1 MLDNPEFIAAVIG
14 VLTGLGSL
22 LAAITLYVKNRA
34 EVGSIREERKATKAV
49 RDEDSQKM
57 HDDIL
62 RLQFQENQNRDNI
75 GLLFQQMADSNK
87 QIAIMNQQLSA
98 VLVKMDNVID
108 TLRELKEDMKN
119 G

>member
-1 MLDNPEFIAAVIG
+1 MTSNPEFIAAVIG

-34 EVGSIREERKATKAV
+34 DVGSIREERKATKAV

-62 RLQFQENQNRDNI
+62 RLQFQANQNRDNI
-75 GLLFQQMADSNK
+75 GLLFQQMADNNK
-87 QIAIMNQQLSA
+87 QIAIMNQQLSS

-108 TLRELKEDMKN
+108 TLKELKEDFKN

>member
-1 MLDNPEFIAAVIG
+1 MTSNPEFIAAVIG

-49 RDEDSQKM
+49 RDDDSQKM

-62 RLQFQENQNRDNI
+62 RLQFQANQNRDNI
-75 GLLFQQMADSNK
+75 GLLFQQMADNNK
-87 QIAIMNQQLSA
+87 QIAIMNQQLSS

-108 TLRELKEDMKN
+108 TLKELKEDFKN